1 MKKRILF
8 LLTVLVL
15 FLFFGCDG
23 NFGIKTPYCTYFVI
37 NDVPENSE
45 LKLFCKSEKIGISSL
60 IECEDVSKN
69 EKVVTWAKENKFI
82 ANESFRLFYI
92 PSIPDIEDRNNI
104 NICFQAK
111 TNDELYEGNLF
122 IKSLQEDSNCFL
134 FKEPVILK
142 TEDNKKLDAIFGYEF
157 WRSI

>member
-1 MKKRILF
+1 MKKRIYF
-8 LLTVLVL
+8 LMMVLVSL
-15 FLFFGCDG
+15 LILGCDG
-23 NFGIKTPYCTYFVI
+23 NFGIKTLYCTYFVI
-37 NDVPENSE
+37 NDVLENSE

-69 EKVVTWAKENKFI
+69 EKIVTWAKQNKFI

-104 NICFQAK
+104 NIYFQAK

-122 IKSLQEDSNCFL
+122 IKSLQEDSNCYL
-134 FKEPVILK
+134 FKEPVTLK

-157 WRSI
+157 WRTI

>member
-1 MKKRILF
+1 MKKRFLF
-8 LLTVLVL
+8 LMLLLVSL
-15 FLFFGCDG
+15 LILGCDG
-23 NFGIKTPYCTYFVI
+23 NFGIKTLYCTYFVI

-69 EKVVTWAKENKFI
+69 EKIVTWAKQNKFI

-104 NICFQAK
+104 NIYFQDGITK
-111 TNDELYEGNLF
+111 KVGMEL
-122 IKSLQEDSNCFL
+122 FL
-134 FKEPVILK
+134 F
-142 TEDNKKLDAIFGYEF
+142 
-157 WRSI
+157 